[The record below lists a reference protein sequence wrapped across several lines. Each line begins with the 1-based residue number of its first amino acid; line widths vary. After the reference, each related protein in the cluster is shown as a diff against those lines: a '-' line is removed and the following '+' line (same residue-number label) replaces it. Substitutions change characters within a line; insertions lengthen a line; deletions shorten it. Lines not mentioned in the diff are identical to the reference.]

1 MFGSSGIRASAASN
15 IRLLA
20 AAGGAGFL
28 ERLLNRFA
36 GFPGTLLNPADK
48 LFLLAFGVLEIVI
61 RELGPLLFQ
70 LALGDVP
77 VAFDFKCVHN
87 NLFCIWFFVFVRRQ
101 RDGKSV
107 LGVGLLDNR
116 KSNLMADT
124 VGVTLPLAIAP
135 PNDFQRPKQFPLA
148 TKQ

>member
-1 MFGSSGIRASAASN
+1 MFKSNPQSSSPA

-36 GFPGTLLNPADK
+36 GFPGTLPNPADE

-77 VAFDFKCVHN
+77 VAFSFEFVHN
-87 NLFCIWFFVFVRRQ
+87 NLFRILFLFAA
-101 RDGKSV
+101 SV
-107 LGVGLLDNR
+107 TAKEFPDR
-116 KSNLMADT
+116 KSTRLNSSHL
-124 VGVTLPLAIAP
+124 GIS
-135 PNDFQRPKQFPLA
+135 
-148 TKQ
+148 